1 VIPELIGAG
10 GLVFAAVITG
20 IFHRMR
26 RENDAAH
33 GKAIAKLD
41 DIATTVHEI
50 DDQLDD
56 MAEWQEKHQKFHDRE
71 ARTPR

>member
-1 VIPELIGAG
+1 MIPELIGAVG
-10 GLVFAAVITG
+10 FVFAAVITG

-26 RENDAAH
+26 RENDTAH
-33 GKAIAKLD
+33 GEAIAKLD

-56 MAEWQEKHQKFHDRE
+56 MAVWQEKLQKFHDRA

>member
-1 VIPELIGAG
+1 MIPELIGAVG
-10 GLVFAAVITG
+10 FVFAVVITG

-33 GKAIAKLD
+33 GEPIAKLE

-56 MAEWQEKHQKFHDRE
+56 RAAWQEKHQELHDRTV
-71 ARTPR
+71 RTPR